1 MKRTLIGVSL
11 LCIGTA
17 TFLTA
22 CSSKQNVGVSQT
34 TGWDYN
40 DPRLGGFDV
49 ANYPGQQTGPGLTF
63 VEGGRFTMG
72 QTEEDLTVERN
83 NIPRTVSV
91 SSFYMD
97 ETEVANIH
105 YREYI
110 YWMYRSYGS
119 DYPEVIAKAL
129 PDTTCW
135 RKALSYNEPL
145 VQYYFRHAAYNY
157 YPVVG
162 VNWNQANEFAK
173 WRSDRVNEYI
183 LIKNGFLKKN
193 ATQVNEDIFDS
204 ETYTNGQYD
213 GTPGRNRK
221 RDLDPQGSGKRNMRY
236 SDGYLL
242 PNYRLPTEAEWEY
255 AAVANIGNNPERETG
270 RRRGEEVITDRNV
283 YPWGDAYTTRYGIR
297 NSYQGQFLGNFKRG
311 KGDAMGLAG
320 GLNDNADIPAP
331 IYSYQPNSYGLYNM
345 AGNVS
350 EWVLD
355 TYRPYTSDVNDFRPF
370 RGNVYNTYKR
380 IAEDN
385 QLDEKDSL
393 GHLSTRILTDE
404 EVMAKEI
411 FDGNTADLRNYQD
424 GDSASQYTYNY
435 GMNTLINNDSKIYKG
450 ASWND
455 RAYWMSPGTRRFM
468 QAKQSSSTVGFRC
481 VMDRLGSPNGRNDER
496 AGNYFGKK
504 GGRPP
509 RK

>member
-1 MKRTLIGVSL
+1 MSL
-11 LCIGTA
+11 LCMGAA
-17 TFLTA
+17 TLFTA
-22 CSSKQNVGVSQT
+22 CTPKPTVGVSQT

-40 DPRLGGFDV
+40 DSRLGGFDV

-97 ETEVANIH
+97 ETEVANVH

-110 YWMYRSYGS
+110 YWLTRAYAS
-119 DYPEVIAKAL
+119 DYPDVIANAL
-129 PDTTCW
+129 PDTLCW
-135 RKALSYNEPL
+135 RKSLSYNEPL
-145 VQYYFRHAAYNY
+145 VQYYFRHAAYDY

-162 VNWNQANEFAK
+162 VNWYQANAFCK

-183 LIKNGFLKKN
+183 LIKNGFLRRN
-193 ATQVNEDIFDS
+193 SNQVNEDVFTT
-204 ETYTNGQYD
+204 ETYVNGQYD
-213 GTPGRNRK
+213 GTPGHGRK
-221 RDLDPQGSGKRNMRY
+221 RDLDPQGSGKRNLRF

-255 AAVANIGNNPERETG
+255 AALGNIGNNPEPETK
-270 RRRGEEVITDRNV
+270 RRRGEEVITQRNM
-283 YPWGDAYTTRYGIR
+283 YPWGDAYTTRYGLR
-297 NSYQGQFLGNFKRG
+297 NSYQGEFLGNFKRG

-331 IYSYQPNSYGLYNM
+331 IYSYQANSYGLYNM

-355 TYRPYTSDVNDFRPF
+355 TYRPYTQDINDFRPF
-370 RGNVYNTYKR
+370 RGNVYETYNR
-380 IAEDN
+380 IAEDH
-385 QLDEKDSL
+385 QLDDKDSL
-393 GHLSTRILTDE
+393 GNLSTRKITPE
-404 EVMAKEI
+404 EMASRET
-411 FDGNTADLRNYQD
+411 FDGNNPDLRDYLD
-424 GDSASQYTYNY
+424 GDSASAYVYNY
-435 GMNTLINNDSKIYKG
+435 GNNTLVNNDAKIYKG

-455 RAYWMSPGTRRFM
+455 RAYWMSPGTRRYM
-468 QAKQSSSTVGFRC
+468 QAKQSSSSVGFRC
-481 VMDRLGSPNGRNDER
+481 VMDRLGSPNGRNDEKP
-496 AGNYFGKK
+496 GHYFGKK
-504 GGRPP
+504 GGKRAG
-509 RK
+509 R